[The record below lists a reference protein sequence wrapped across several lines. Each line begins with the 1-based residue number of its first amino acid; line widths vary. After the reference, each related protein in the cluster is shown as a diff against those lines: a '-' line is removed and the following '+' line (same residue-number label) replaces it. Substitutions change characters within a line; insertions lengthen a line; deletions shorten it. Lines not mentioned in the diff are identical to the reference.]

1 MNLMAERIAPLM
13 AEALKAHEETRKMG
27 EILSAWDFKDDPD
40 KAGPSIFQAVYREF
54 ALLVF
59 EDELGEDLAR
69 TMLDNWY
76 FWVERLQA
84 MVLEGSSPWFD
95 NVKTEGVTESRDA
108 LFYHAALRAR
118 EKLSA
123 SLGKDPSRW
132 LWGKIHRMEFFS
144 PVRRKGIGKGLL
156 GAGSHGAPGSGE
168 TLYRGMYGFNEPF
181 DVTVSASLRMVVDL
195 GDEDKV
201 LAVLPGGVS
210 GRLFHPHAKDQVEAF
225 MNGDKLYWWFSDKA
239 IKEHAQTRLEL
250 VPE

>member
-1 MNLMAERIAPLM
+1 
-13 AEALKAHEETRKMG
+13 MG
-27 EILSAWDFKDDPD
+27 EILSAWDFRDDPD
-40 KAGPSIFQAVYREF
+40 KAGPAIFQAVYREF

-108 LFYHAALRAR
+108 LFYQAALRAG
-118 EKLSA
+118 EELSA

-156 GAGSHGAPGSGE
+156 GAGSHAAPGSGE

-225 MNGDKLYWWFSDKA
+225 MNGDKVYWWFSDKA
-239 IKEHAQTRLEL
+239 IKSMREPGLSWCRNETCVVSHGL
-250 VPE
+250 